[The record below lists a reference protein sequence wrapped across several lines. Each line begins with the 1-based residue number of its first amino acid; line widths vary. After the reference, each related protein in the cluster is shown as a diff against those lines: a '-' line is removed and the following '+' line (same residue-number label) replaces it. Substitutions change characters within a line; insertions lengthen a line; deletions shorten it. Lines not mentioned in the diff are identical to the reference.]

1 MQVLQLFIENERVDL
16 YKDESVSITQSMK
29 NVKDISKIFT
39 EFTKTFTIPAT
50 KTNNRIFKHY
60 YNFDIVNG
68 YDARLKKNA
77 RLEINN
83 LPFKKGK
90 IKLEGV
96 DLKNEKASNYRIT
109 FFGSTVELKDLVG
122 DDQLSSLTFPQENL
136 LYGPNTVKGRLT
148 QPENTTRN
156 VIAPLIT
163 HTQRLY
169 YDSNDTTANT
179 GNLKLQTNV
188 DSGVYWNQLKYAIRV
203 NKIIERIEAKYV
215 TPNYPINLS
224 FSTDFFKNVT
234 KPEMDHL
241 FLWLHRKSGDVE
253 NLGGTSEV
261 ESLVDSFSTFQ
272 DSDYDVVHN
281 GTQLYVGVQQIVD
294 IWLLQFYPSTA
305 DLTKEYSVRIANDLD
320 ATFYVETGITGNR
333 SINFTQLTGFSQ
345 GLLYDRNYTVFVTT
359 EGGMTFN
366 NIRWRLRF
374 DQQGE
379 PELDEFISTSTFSV
393 ATTFQFNINQQ
404 MPDMKIIEFLTGLFK
419 MFNLTAFLDESA
431 SDDTNKVIKVLPLDE
446 FYQSFNTYEIDEY
459 VDVNKKAVNVALPYK
474 KIKFEYK
481 DTKTFLANR
490 FNQLANRSWGGENF
504 TTGEAELDG
513 KLYKVIA
520 PFSHMQFERLT
531 DANNGSIKNIQWGY
545 SVNESQNA
553 YKGAPLLF
561 YPVRKNTGGI
571 NFVDS
576 IDDDGNADGRVGITY
591 VNMPSNSVQMSDSPT
606 ATDNINF
613 IDETN
618 EYSRSNNYPDS
629 LFNVYYRNYIR
640 DIFDTKKRIIKI
652 KAFLPL
658 KIFRKLT
665 LSDRLVFRN
674 QTYKIN
680 EIKTNLLTGES
691 DIELLNIL

>member
-148 QPENTTRN
+148 QPESPTRN
-156 VIAPLIT
+156 VITPLIT

-169 YDSNDTTANT
+169 YDSSDTEDNT
-179 GNLKLQTNV
+179 GNLYLQTGV

-215 TPNYPINLS
+215 TPTYPINLS
-224 FSTDFFKNVT
+224 FSTDFFKNT
-234 KPEMDHL
+234 SKPEFDHL

-261 ESLVDSFSTFQ
+261 ETLVDSFSTFQ
-272 DSDYDVVHN
+272 DQDYDVVHN
-281 GTQLYVGVQQIVD
+281 GTQLYVGIQQFVD
-294 IWLLQFYPSTA
+294 DWKLQFFPIAA
-305 DLTKEYSVRIANDLD
+305 DATKEYSIRIASDED
-320 ATFYVETGITGNR
+320 STFYVETGITG
-333 SINFTQLTGFSQ
+333 SHTVDFETLTGFGQ
-345 GLLYDRNYTVFVTT
+345 GDLYQFNYTVFVTT
-359 EGGMTFN
+359 EGGMTFSQ
-366 NIRWRLRF
+366 IRWRLRF

-379 PELDEFISTSTFSV
+379 PQLDEFIGTGSFSV

-419 MFNLTAFLDESA
+419 MFNLTAFLDENA

-531 DANNGSIKNIQWGY
+531 DANNGSLKNIQWGY

-571 NFVDS
+571 NFVDD
-576 IDDDGNADGRVGITY
+576 IDADGNANGRVGISY
-591 VNMPSNSVQMSDSPT
+591 VNMPSNSVEMTDTPT
-606 ATDNINF
+606 NTDNINF

>member
-148 QPENTTRN
+148 QPESPTRN
-156 VIAPLIT
+156 VITPLIT

-169 YDSNDTTANT
+169 YDSNDTEDNT
-179 GNLKLQTNV
+179 GNLYLQTSV

-224 FSTDFFKNVT
+224 FSTDFFKNT
-234 KPEMDHL
+234 SKPEFDHL

-261 ESLVDSFSTFQ
+261 ETLVDSFATF
-272 DSDYDVVHN
+272 DDKDYDVVHN
-281 GTQLYVGVQQIVD
+281 GTQLYVGIQQFVD
-294 IWLLQFYPSTA
+294 IWALTFIPSTA
-305 DLTKEYSVRIANDLD
+305 DASKEYSIRIANDLD
-320 ATFYVETGITGNR
+320 STFYVETGITGNH
-333 SINFTQLTGFSQ
+333 SIDFTSLTGFSL
-345 GLLYDRNYTVFVTT
+345 GLLYERNYTVFVTT
-359 EGGMTFN
+359 EGGMTFS

-379 PELDEFISTSTFSV
+379 PELDEFINTGSFNV

-419 MFNLTAFLDESA
+419 MFNLTAFLDENA

-474 KIKFEYK
+474 K
-481 DTKTFLANR
+481 L
-490 FNQLANRSWGGENF
+490 
-504 TTGEAELDG
+504 
-513 KLYKVIA
+513 
-520 PFSHMQFERLT
+520 
-531 DANNGSIKNIQWGY
+531 
-545 SVNESQNA
+545 
-553 YKGAPLLF
+553 
-561 YPVRKNTGGI
+561 
-571 NFVDS
+571 
-576 IDDDGNADGRVGITY
+576 
-591 VNMPSNSVQMSDSPT
+591 
-606 ATDNINF
+606 
-613 IDETN
+613 
-618 EYSRSNNYPDS
+618 S
-629 LFNVYYRNYIR
+629 LN
-640 DIFDTKKRIIKI
+640 
-652 KAFLPL
+652 
-658 KIFRKLT
+658 
-665 LSDRLVFRN
+665 
-674 QTYKIN
+674 
-680 EIKTNLLTGES
+680 IKTQRHF
-691 DIELLNIL
+691 

>member
-148 QPENTTRN
+148 QPESPTRN
-156 VIAPLIT
+156 VITPLIT

-169 YDSNDTTANT
+169 YDSSDTEDNT
-179 GNLKLQTNV
+179 GNLYLQTGV

-215 TPNYPINLS
+215 TPTYPINLS
-224 FSTDFFKNVT
+224 FSSDFFKNT
-234 KPEMDHL
+234 SKPEFDHL

-261 ESLVDSFSTFQ
+261 ETLVDSFSTFQ
-272 DSDYDVVHN
+272 DQDYDVVHN
-281 GTQLYVGVQQIVD
+281 GTQLYVGIQQFVD
-294 IWLLQFYPSTA
+294 DWKLQFFPIAA
-305 DLTKEYSVRIANDLD
+305 DATKEYSIRIASDED
-320 ATFYVETGITGNR
+320 STFYVETGITG
-333 SINFTQLTGFSQ
+333 SHTVDFETLTGFGQ
-345 GLLYDRNYTVFVTT
+345 GDLYQFNYTVFVTT
-359 EGGMTFN
+359 EGGMTFSQ
-366 NIRWRLRF
+366 IRWRLRF

-379 PELDEFISTSTFSV
+379 PQLDEFIGTGSFSV

-419 MFNLTAFLDESA
+419 MFNLTAFLDENA

-531 DANNGSIKNIQWGY
+531 DANNGSLKNIQWGY

-571 NFVDS
+571 NFVDD
-576 IDDDGNADGRVGITY
+576 IDADGNANGRVGISY
-591 VNMPSNSVQMSDSPT
+591 VNMPSNSVEMTDTPT
-606 ATDNINF
+606 NTDNINF

>member
-1 MQVLQLFIENERVDL
+1 M
-16 YKDESVSITQSMK
+16 T
-29 NVKDISKIFT
+29 
-39 EFTKTFTIPAT
+39 
-50 KTNNRIFKHY
+50 
-60 YNFDIVNG
+60 
-68 YDARLKKNA
+68 
-77 RLEINN
+77 
-83 LPFKKGK
+83 
-90 IKLEGV
+90 
-96 DLKNEKASNYRIT
+96 
-109 FFGSTVELKDLVG
+109 
-122 DDQLSSLTFPQENL
+122 
-136 LYGPNTVKGRLT
+136 
-148 QPENTTRN
+148 
-156 VIAPLIT
+156 
-163 HTQRLY
+163 
-169 YDSNDTTANT
+169 
-179 GNLKLQTNV
+179 
-188 DSGVYWNQLKYAIRV
+188 
-203 NKIIERIEAKYV
+203 
-215 TPNYPINLS
+215 
-224 FSTDFFKNVT
+224 
-234 KPEMDHL
+234 
-241 FLWLHRKSGDVE
+241 
-253 NLGGTSEV
+253 
-261 ESLVDSFSTFQ
+261 
-272 DSDYDVVHN
+272 
-281 GTQLYVGVQQIVD
+281 
-294 IWLLQFYPSTA
+294 
-305 DLTKEYSVRIANDLD
+305 
-320 ATFYVETGITGNR
+320 
-333 SINFTQLTGFSQ
+333 FSQ
-345 GLLYDRNYTVFVTT
+345 
-359 EGGMTFN
+359 
-366 NIRWRLRF
+366 IRWRLRF

-379 PELDEFISTSTFSV
+379 PQLDEFIGTGSFSV

-419 MFNLTAFLDESA
+419 MFNLTAFLDENA

-531 DANNGSIKNIQWGY
+531 DANNGSLKNIQWGY

-571 NFVDS
+571 NFVDD
-576 IDDDGNADGRVGITY
+576 IDADGNANGRVGISY
-591 VNMPSNSVQMSDSPT
+591 VNMPSNSVEMTDTPT
-606 ATDNINF
+606 NTDNINF

>member
-16 YKDESVSITQSMK
+16 YKDESVSITQSIK

-148 QPENTTRN
+148 QPESSTRN

-179 GNLKLQTNV
+179 GNLYLQTNV

-215 TPNYPINLS
+215 TPTYPINLS
-224 FSTDFFKNVT
+224 FSTDFFKNAS

-261 ESLVDSFSTFQ
+261 ETLVDSFSTFQ
-272 DSDYDVVHN
+272 DQDYDVVHN
-281 GTQLYVGVQQIVD
+281 GTQLYVGVQQFVD
-294 IWLLQFYPSTA
+294 FWLLQFYPIAA
-305 DLTKEYSVRIANDLD
+305 DATKEYSIRIANDLD
-320 ATFYVETGITGNR
+320 ATFYVETGITG
-333 SINFTQLTGFSQ
+333 SHSVDFTQLTGFNI
-345 GLLYDRNYTVFVTT
+345 GLLYERNYTVFVTT
-359 EGGMTFN
+359 EGGMTFS

-379 PELDEFISTSTFSV
+379 PQLDEFIGTGTFSV

-419 MFNLTAFLDESA
+419 MFNLTAFLDENA

-531 DANNGSIKNIQWGY
+531 DANNGSLKNIQWGY

-571 NFVDS
+571 NFVDD
-576 IDDDGNADGRVGITY
+576 IDADGNANGRVGITY
-591 VNMPSNSVQMSDSPT
+591 VNLPSNSVEMTDTPT
-606 ATDNINF
+606 NTDNINF

>member
-148 QPENTTRN
+148 QPESPTRN
-156 VIAPLIT
+156 VITPLIT

-169 YDSNDTTANT
+169 YDSNDTEDNT
-179 GNLKLQTNV
+179 GNLYLQTSV

-224 FSTDFFKNVT
+224 FSTDFFKNT
-234 KPEMDHL
+234 SKPEFDHL

-261 ESLVDSFSTFQ
+261 ETLVDSFATF
-272 DSDYDVVHN
+272 DDRDYDVVHN
-281 GTQLYVGVQQIVD
+281 GTQLYVGVQQFVD
-294 IWLLQFYPSTA
+294 IWALTFIPSTA
-305 DLTKEYSVRIANDLD
+305 DASKEYSIRIANDLD
-320 ATFYVETGITGNR
+320 STFYVETGITGNH
-333 SINFTQLTGFSQ
+333 SIDFTSLTGFSL
-345 GLLYDRNYTVFVTT
+345 GLLYERNYTVFVTT
-359 EGGMTFN
+359 EGGMTFS

-379 PELDEFISTSTFSV
+379 PELDEFINTGSFNV

-419 MFNLTAFLDESA
+419 MFNLTAFLDENA

-531 DANNGSIKNIQWGY
+531 DANNGSLKNIQWGY

-571 NFVDS
+571 NFVDD
-576 IDDDGNADGRVGITY
+576 IDADGNANGRVGISY
-591 VNMPSNSVQMSDSPT
+591 VNMPSNSVEMTDTPT
-606 ATDNINF
+606 NTDNINF